1 MLANCSSVQADAV
14 AGPVAAA
21 ANPVAAGAEP
31 KPPKAGAGELA
42 SPNAP
47 PSFTA
52 PLPNKPPV
60 LALLEP
66 PLPNALVAT
75 GEPKAAWVAAVLA
88 ELPNAGFIVLALA
101 AVPNPA
107 KPLAVRLAVMVE
119 LELELELELDGADR
133 LNATGAGPAALG
145 TPALPV
151 LLAVAAAAVAGV
163 LAAATVEVPNLPGL
177 PALDDREANAVV
189 DDGVSLLEKIE
200 LEVVLAAV
208 AVAAEDEVENEN
220 EDVDGAADDDAEPT
234 ALANVDVPPNGF
246 CAVSAAGAGAA
257 AGITVDA
264 AENAGAELAPLFA
277 PAVVPR
283 DRLKAPPVECVAL
296 LGSAAVSAADAAVDN
311 GAKLNDDPDPDFD
324 VPTLPNAD

>member
-133 LNATGAGPAALG
+133 
-145 TPALPV
+145 
-151 LLAVAAAAVAGV
+151 LAVAAAAVAGV